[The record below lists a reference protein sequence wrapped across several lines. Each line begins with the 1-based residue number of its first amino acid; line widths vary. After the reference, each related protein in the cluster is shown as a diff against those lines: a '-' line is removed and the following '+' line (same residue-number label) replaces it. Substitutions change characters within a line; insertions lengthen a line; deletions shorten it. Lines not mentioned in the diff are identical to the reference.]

1 MHASIRPQLLPTT
14 TTRIHRTRGREEAK
28 SHQNPRGESSR
39 EKEGAVPDLAHP
51 SRLLP
56 GRNTPSRSRGGGRE
70 EEKSAWGRRGQ
81 PARRCL
87 VGDGGSLAALLN
99 RGAHVVRRPGAR
111 PCVSGPEG
119 KPHMPPLH

>member
-81 PARRCL
+81 PVPA
-87 VGDGGSLAALLN
+87 VF
-99 RGAHVVRRPGAR
+99 GAR